1 MGSLVPKRY
10 GIVYRGVH
18 FPKIDCTSWIWCPV
32 FYGIMNAARVFLSAH
47 PSSVTVTVMSE

>member
-18 FPKIDCTSWIWCPV
+18 FPKTDCTSWIWCPV